1 MTTPQNIMV
10 ATDFS
15 ACSDEAVRHG
25 FELAE
30 KLGAKV
36 HLVHVVS
43 MEVLPLETLSHET
56 LGDAEMLAE
65 QKLRAIAKSWRA
77 TGRVGEVRTPVG
89 EPAAMI
95 LLMSEQIG
103 ADLIVLGTHG
113 RRGIRRLL
121 VGSVAE
127 SVVRE
132 AACPVTVVRHHEEE
146 DGHAH
151 HAYLRRWATD
161 TQPPMK
167 R

>member
-1 MTTPQNIMV
+1 MSTPKNIMV

-30 KLGAKV
+30 KLDAKV
-36 HLVHVVS
+36 HLVHVVA
-43 MEVLPLETLSHET
+43 MEGLELETLSRET

-65 QKLRAIAKSWRA
+65 QKLRAIAQSWHA
-77 TGRVGEVRTPVG
+77 SGRVGEVRTPVG

-95 LLMSEQIG
+95 LLMAEQTG
-103 ADLIVLGTHG
+103 ADMIVLGTHG
-113 RRGIRRLL
+113 RRGLRRLL

-132 AACPVTVVRHHEEE
+132 AACPVTVVRHLEASGLQRHSS
-146 DGHAH
+146 HAPQQ
-151 HAYLRRWATD
+151 RT
-161 TQPPMK
+161 
-167 R
+167 